1 MKRHA
6 HRIGAVFYVLW
17 GLLHVWAG
25 ADLLRADALDQLAL
39 LSTDPLPN
47 QALPQALQPL
57 VHAALSF
64 HAYNLLWF
72 GLFAVVVAISLNWR
86 NNRIG
91 YWVNLAV
98 VGADDVGLLLFLI
111 LPGHLSFAEAGL
123 GPALFALAAVFSTLG
138 VLQRDAR
145 SA

>member
-25 ADLLRADALDQLAL
+25 ADLLGADALDQLAL

-86 NNRIG
+86 NNWIG

-123 GPALFALAAVFSTLG
+123 GPVLFALAALFSSIG

-145 SA
+145 SG

>member
-6 HRIGAVFYVLW
+6 HRIGAACYVLW

-25 ADLLRADALDQLAL
+25 AGLLRADAEGQLAL
-39 LSTDPLPN
+39 LSTAPLPAE
-47 QALPQALQPL
+47 ALPADLAPL

-64 HAYNLLWF
+64 HGYNLLWF
-72 GLFAVVVAISLNWR
+72 GLFALGVAISLNWR
-86 NNRIG
+86 NSWIG

-98 VGADDVGLLLFLI
+98 VGADDLGLMGFLI
-111 LPGHLSFAEAGL
+111 LPGHLSFAEAGH
-123 GPALFALAAVFSTLG
+123 GPVLFVLAATFSSVG
-138 VLQRDAR
+138 ILQRNAR